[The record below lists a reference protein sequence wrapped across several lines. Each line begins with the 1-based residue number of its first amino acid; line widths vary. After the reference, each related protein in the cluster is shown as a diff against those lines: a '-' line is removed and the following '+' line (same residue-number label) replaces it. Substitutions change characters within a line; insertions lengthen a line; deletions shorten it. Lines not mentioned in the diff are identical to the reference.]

1 MKVLL
6 TGGSG
11 FVGGQLAKA
20 LVARGD
26 QVVAMVRRSSKVDGL
41 KGLGIRIAVAD
52 LHTGDGVAEAAEGV
66 DAVQHVAGVTKAR
79 TEEDY
84 LRGNAETTRML
95 ASVLSRLK
103 HPPRLVICSSLAAAG
118 PARIGKPRTESET
131 PAPVSMYGRSKLA
144 AEQAAREFADRVPTV
159 IVRPPFVYGPGDLT
173 NLPPLIAMGKTGV
186 YLKAGMGPK
195 HFSFVHVDD
204 LNQALIAAAERGRTV
219 RRDDPTEGVY
229 FASDPNPYSWED
241 FCIALSRALGRGKPK
256 VIPVPEFVGWATG
269 AGAEL
274 GSRLLGTVSIMNRDK
289 AKEMAQEAWTC
300 SPARATREI
309 GFQPSYL
316 LEGGLENTV
325 AWYRTQGMA

>member
-1 MKVLL
+1 VVCGSL
-6 TGGSG
+6 T
-11 FVGGQLAKA
+11 
-20 LVARGD
+20 
-26 QVVAMVRRSSKVDGL
+26 
-41 KGLGIRIAVAD
+41 
-52 LHTGDGVAEAAEGV
+52 
-66 DAVQHVAGVTKAR
+66 
-79 TEEDY
+79 
-84 LRGNAETTRML
+84 
-95 ASVLSRLK
+95 
-103 HPPRLVICSSLAAAG
+103 AAG
-118 PARIGKPRTESET
+118 PARIGKPRTEEEQ

-204 LNQALIAAAERGRTV
+204 LNQALIAAAERGKTLS
-219 RRDDPTEGVY
+219 RDNLTQGIY

-241 FCIALSRALGRGKPK
+241 FCIALSRALGRGRPK
-256 VIPVPEFVGWATG
+256 VVSVPEVVGWATG

-274 GSRLLGTVSIMNRDK
+274 GSRLLGKVSIMNRDK

-300 SPARATREI
+300 SPERATQEI
-309 GFQPSYL
+309 GFRAEYL
-316 LEGGLENTV
+316 LDPGLENTV